1 MCGRCDQTCPVGID
15 ITGIRQI
22 KRNELKSGLR
32 EDFSYIKNQD
42 VHKADVIYFAGC
54 MSHLTPSIKKSVV
67 QAFRKSGVRFWFMDE
82 KESICCGRPM
92 LLAGKKEEARILMAK
107 NKVLIEQS
115 QAKALVTNCPICY
128 KMFRE
133 TYKLE
138 IPVYHHSQYFAGLL
152 DNNLLEIEKKNV
164 RAVYHDPC
172 ELGRGSNV
180 YKEPRKVLGKALNL
194 VPVSQEKEN
203 ALCCGGSLGNL
214 GITTEQRNKITR
226 DACEILLKDKPDM
239 LVTSCPLC
247 KKTFQKFSNV
257 PVYDIAEIVNNSLG
271 MIQPGLSVL
280 GNHIKTQK
288 QKQINEKP
296 SVILD

>member
-1 MCGRCDQTCPVGID
+1 M
-15 ITGIRQI
+15 
-22 KRNELKSGLR
+22 K
-32 EDFSYIKNQD
+32 
-42 VHKADVIYFAGC
+42 
-54 MSHLTPSIKKSVV
+54 
-67 QAFRKSGVRFWFMDE
+67 
-82 KESICCGRPM
+82 
-92 LLAGKKEEARILMAK
+92 
-107 NKVLIEQS
+107 
-115 QAKALVTNCPICY
+115 
-128 KMFRE
+128 
-133 TYKLE
+133 
-138 IPVYHHSQYFAGLL
+138 
-152 DNNLLEIEKKNV
+152 KKNV